1 MTKNGCYNRAPF
13 LPGIHLQKLEAGR
26 GGFVNVKTIFI
37 PHRMT
42 TECQYSRDPMG
53 LGQKD
58 PRCEGCK
65 WKAGEQK

>member
-1 MTKNGCYNRAPF
+1 MSTPGKLNGCHNREP
-13 LPGIHLQKLEAGR
+13 LKSGYWVI
-26 GGFVNVKTIFI
+26 GFKGKHFI
-37 PHRMT
+37 EHRMT

-58 PRCEGCK
+58 PGCAGCK